1 MARSLVMRQMDE
13 KSTDQE
19 VSLMVWSPKMDILAL
34 AFDTGCLSLYRLQ
47 WQKIWTAEGSVEG
60 EGVVVRALAWRPDGK
75 LLAAGDSDGL
85 LTIRHIEASTALHTE
100 QLDSAVVSIRWQQ
113 CVGEET
119 DNTDSS
125 EWEFLA
131 RLPSLSK
138 TYSASGGGGAGQEE
152 LEDCRVLDSRDT
164 SILVVGTKAGTIYL
178 LINGYLLCMKLS
190 LNELMSEE
198 CGGVESVVMTPDMK
212 SLCVLTSSSHL
223 IILRCPL
230 LASCKPQLLNL
241 ASKFCFIH
249 GLCQYSAETIRQI
262 KEAWETI
269 LLEMD
274 SKLSSYAEKNP
285 PGTVAADFL
294 ELLLFGVPTPQLKW
308 FLEKDMTE
316 KSLKKLGQSME
327 MSYSNIQRLVLRYLG
342 AVSQS
347 LNFQLWEVMGLA
359 RMGDKYSV
367 LGMSEE
373 LVEAAVTRAQAFW
386 AKGVEL
392 QQVLDES
399 LKNFKAFFRWLYVE
413 MLKLNDD
420 TVTGDLGKVSQQE
433 ISFIAEFLKRFQPVE
448 VRGGVT
454 HVHLEKVGQYLSE
467 ADLLQPPDRSD
478 NIWCKLVQSNP
489 ELANTPFIIPVD
501 SKTSLV
507 KEHEMLLNSVN
518 DLFSSVARDLTKETE
533 MISRC
538 ELPRTSSSTVSQ
550 ISDGACSH
558 GVITDSHNSFVY
570 WLSDCAQL
578 KTGLIR
584 VKLNQRIVDS
594 SFYNKELLILLL
606 ESDDNVQSLTQI
618 PLSSLSCYFSSDP
631 SDIPTVPITDLSDV
645 GTREMDS
652 LSAAQFAVSGQRGV
666 SVCLFKNKKRLRIYD
681 MEGEDEDEDEILE
694 SSGFSASEL
703 TSCP

>member
-13 KSTDQE
+13 KTTDQE

-34 AFDTGCLSLYRLQ
+34 AFSSGSISLHRLQ
-47 WQKIWTAEGSVEG
+47 WQKIWTAEAGGEG
-60 EGVVVRALAWRPDGK
+60 EGVVVSALAWRPDGK
-75 LLAAGDSDGL
+75 LLAAGDSSGV

-100 QLDSAVVSIRWQQ
+100 QLDSGVVSIRWQQ
-113 CVGEET
+113 CAGEELT
-119 DNTDSS
+119 GSSDNSD
-125 EWEFLA
+125 WEFLA

-138 TYSASGGGGAGQEE
+138 TYSGGSGTGQEE
-152 LEDCRVLDSRDT
+152 LEDCRVLDSQDT
-164 SILVVGTKAGTIYL
+164 SVLVVGTQAGTIYV

-190 LNELMSEE
+190 ISEMMTE
-198 CGGVESVVMTPDMK
+198 QCGGVESVVMTPDMK
-212 SLCVLTSSSHL
+212 SLCVLTSSCDL

-230 LASCKPQLLNL
+230 LSSCKPQLLNL

-249 GLCQYSAETIRQI
+249 GLCQYSTETIRHI

-294 ELLLFGVPTPQLKW
+294 ELLLFGVPTPQLKL

-316 KSLKKLGQSME
+316 KSLKKLGNSME

-347 LNFQLWEVMGLA
+347 LNFQLWEVLGLA

-367 LGMSEE
+367 LGVSEE

-399 LKNFKAFFRWLYVE
+399 SKNFKAFFRWLYVE
-413 MLKLNDD
+413 MLKIHDD
-420 TVTGDLGKVSQQE
+420 SVPGDLGKVSQQDVT
-433 ISFIAEFLKRFQPVE
+433 FIAEFLKRFQPVE
-448 VRGGVT
+448 EPGGVT
-454 HVHLEKVGQYLSE
+454 HVHLEKVGQYLGE
-467 ADLLQPPDRSD
+467 ADLLQLPDRS
-478 NIWCKLVQSNP
+478 NNLWCKLVQSNP

-507 KEHEMLLNSVN
+507 KEHELLLNAVN
-518 DLFSSVARDLTKETE
+518 SLFSSVARDLTKETVLL
-533 MISRC
+533 SQCR
-538 ELPRTSSSTVSQ
+538 LPGSSPSSVSQ
-550 ISDGACSH
+550 IIDGVKSH
-558 GVITDSHNSFVY
+558 GVVTESEDTFVY
-570 WLSDCAQL
+570 WVSDCVEAVTSQ
-578 KTGLIR
+578 IR
-584 VKLNQRIVDS
+584 VKLTERIVDS
-594 SFYNKELLILLL
+594 SFYNRELLILLL
-606 ESDDNVQSLTQI
+606 EGPDSLQSLTQI
-618 PLSSLSCYFSSDP
+618 PLSSLSCFFTPDP
-631 SDIPTVPITDLSDV
+631 TDVPCVSITDLSDV

-652 LSAAQFAVSGQRGV
+652 LSAAQLAVSGQRGV